1 MAKIN
6 VDALVDQLEDE
17 IRKALQATL
26 KEHFPGQEFTPR
38 TIFKT
43 FKKELYKKC
52 NDWEDVPNKYIR
64 S

>member
-6 VDALVDQLEDE
+6 TVEVIDHLEDA

-26 KEHFPGQEFTPR
+26 KEHFPDQEFNAR
-38 TIFKT
+38 AVYKT
-43 FKKELYKKC
+43 FKKQVDKKC
-52 NDWEDVPNKYIR
+52 NSWEDIPNKYIR